1 MIQDVKTRWTSSYCM
16 LERAWELKV
25 AIRKWLAATENRD
38 RYSMLQLKEADWDR
52 VEELLEILRPMEQVT
67 ALIGATK
74 SVTIHAVFRLYNHVF
89 NHLETSIAHWETS
102 EKQYA
107 KEYLQALNA
116 ARDKLDEY
124 YSRTGGSQ
132 GTIFNLATLLDP
144 HTKLLVYSDKAVW
157 GTTLQRRYVNE
168 FNKNFSDNYAP
179 RGVPQD
185 PIAIAPARPVTQ
197 LRGLAAIGSVKRI
210 EVQACTRVNS
220 ESVEY
225 LKTAESEITADNPTG
240 DPLRAWPA
248 LESSYPNL
256 ASMAKDILAVPASG
270 VGVER
275 EFNSA
280 RDIITY
286 RRCRMKPDL
295 IEDLMILKHHAT
307 LNKGPLS
314 EIVASAESLVGN
326 EYSSEMTFDFADTS
340 SAAAEDRASR
350 SVAAAADSD
359 TASQDGWDYE
369 QMVEWSDTEDANSGA
384 DDSDDD

>member
-1 MIQDVKTRWTSSYCM
+1 M

-38 RYSMLQLKEADWDR
+38 RYSMLQLKEADWGR

-67 ALIGATK
+67 ALVGTTK

-89 NHLETSIAHWETS
+89 NHLEANIAYWEAS

-116 ARDKLDEY
+116 ARDKLDEH
-124 YSRTGGSQ
+124 YSRTDGSR

-144 HTKLLVYSDKAVW
+144 HTKLLVYSDKVIW

-168 FNKNFSDNYAP
+168 FHKHFNDNYAP
-179 RGVPQD
+179 RARGVPQE
-185 PIAIAPARPVTQ
+185 PIAVAPARPAVTQ
-197 LRGLAAIGSVKRI
+197 LQGLAAIGSVKRSAA
-210 EVQACTRVNS
+210 QARSVVNS

-295 IEDLMILKHHAT
+295 IEDLMILKHHAI
-307 LNKGPLS
+307 LNNMKGSLS
-314 EIVASAESLVGN
+314 EIVASAESLVEN
-326 EYSSEMTFDFADTS
+326 ESEITFDFAET
-340 SAAAEDRASR
+340 SAAGMTEDRA
-350 SVAAAADSD
+350 DSAIAIA
-359 TASQDGWDYE
+359 TASQDDWDYE
-369 QMVEWSDTEDANSGA
+369 HMVEWTDTEDANSSA
-384 DDSDDD
+384 DDSGDDWS